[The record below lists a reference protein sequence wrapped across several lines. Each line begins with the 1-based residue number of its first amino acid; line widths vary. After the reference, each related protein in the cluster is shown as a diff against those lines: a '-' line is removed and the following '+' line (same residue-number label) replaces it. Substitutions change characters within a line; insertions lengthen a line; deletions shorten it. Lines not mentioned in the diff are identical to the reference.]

1 MFDNFLFLYADKSM
15 HEIEAELFQN
25 IQNTRH
31 EKYGPQ
37 TNPAIAERI
46 RQEWH
51 AMEGNENAL
60 DVAIADSSR
69 PPPQLCQHC
78 RIHMYDIARPW
89 ATVPRPLPAR
99 STPTCWIRITR
110 IFWIGCGMSPDK
122 ISRRTCPALLQ
133 DSSGGAS
140 FFPYLQM
147 RHLQLPKSYQI
158 YFSSK

>member
-78 RIHMYDIARPW
+78 QRQRDPHVRYRQGPGPQFPGHYQQDLH
-89 ATVPRPLPAR
+89 PLAG
-99 STPTCWIRITR
+99 S
-110 IFWIGCGMSPDK
+110 GSQG
-122 ISRRTCPALLQ
+122 
-133 DSSGGAS
+133 SSGSAVG
-140 FFPYLQM
+140 
-147 RHLQLPKSYQI
+147 
-158 YFSSK
+158 